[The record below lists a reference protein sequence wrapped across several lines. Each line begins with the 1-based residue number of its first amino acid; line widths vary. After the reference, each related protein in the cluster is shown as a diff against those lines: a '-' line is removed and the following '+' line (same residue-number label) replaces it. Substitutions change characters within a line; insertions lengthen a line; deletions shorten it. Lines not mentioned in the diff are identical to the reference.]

1 MKKILAIGLI
11 FLIVFLI
18 YNFNKDKEIYY
29 FNIMDKENNYPN
41 LIKKE
46 IPKLEKYINY
56 QKTDLRVTDLIRDI
70 NDNIVINNKNI
81 QNILIKADLIT
92 LSIGNNEIEY
102 KIKNTKVT
110 DLYNYVDEVA
120 SDIEELL
127 KLIRI
132 YSKEKI
138 YLIGINIDNEYY
150 KELIDYLNI
159 KLEDIC
165 DSYNVEFIK
174 NDVNIV
180 KKVLKTYCKC

>member
-1 MKKILAIGLI
+1 MKKILFI
-11 FLIVFLI
+11 FLIVLLVFLI
-18 YNFNKDKEIYY
+18 YNFNKDKKIYY
-29 FNIMDKENNYPN
+29 FNIMDKKNSYPS

-46 IPKLEKYINY
+46 ILKLEKYVNY
-56 QKTDLRVTDLIRDI
+56 QKKDLRVTDLIRDI
-70 NDNIVINNKNI
+70 NDNIEINGKNI
-81 QNILIKADLIT
+81 QNILIKADIIT

-102 KIKNTKVT
+102 KIKTSKIT
-110 DLYNYVDEVA
+110 DLYNYVDEVI

-138 YLIGINIDNEYY
+138 YLIGININNEYY

-159 KLEDIC
+159 RLADIC
-165 DSYNVEFIK
+165 NSYKVEFIK

-180 KKVLKTYCKC
+180 KKVLKNYCKC